1 MWPTNHRLRS
11 RRMGERAGVLLDL
24 VLVVGLVLLGAFVLD
39 LVGVSFAN
47 ILQGAEHFF
56 GF

>member
-1 MWPTNHRLRS
+1 
-11 RRMGERAGVLLDL
+11 MGERAGVLLDL

-39 LVGVSFAN
+39 LLGVSFAD